1 MCGINGIYNHK
12 SLKDV
17 ENKVKLMNSL
27 TKHRGP
33 DYSNIYLDSSVCI
46 GHNRLSIID
55 LDSKSN
61 QPFISEDE
69 NLVLSYNG
77 EIYNFLELK
86 EKLSKSYDFKTK
98 SYTEVIIAAYSLW
111 GIEMVYKFNGM
122 FSFALWDKS
131 KEELFLCRDRFGIKP
146 LYYIEVNQS
155 IIFSSS
161 IKALKSFSHE
171 ELKIK
176 EDDLLDF
183 LQYGT
188 VHQPNTILDK
198 VKSVP
203 RGSFL
208 MAGNQETKIFEYWNF
223 FESNNSNKIISE
235 PLKTVNKLLL
245 ESVEKRLIS
254 DVPYGIFLSGGIDS
268 SILVAAA
275 SKVSTQKVNTFS
287 IVFKEKGFDERKFSR
302 QIASKYKTNHLE
314 LELNPEEILQQI
326 EEPFKFMDH
335 PSVDG
340 INTFFIS
347 KQVHNQGFKMA
358 LSGAGSDEL
367 FAGYPVFK
375 EVFEL
380 ENKKWLYSFPPQL
393 RNIFGKLLQLRNK
406 SLKSHKIAEIL
417 NKLMTK
423 NLEYKNYMAQGG
435 DWGATIANWIG
446 YDHSKSCKAIH
457 INCLT
462 MRHADGPQSKQ
473 EEEWQKRFDK
483 DQIMQDGYRTQQATK
498 PQTLSYG
505 MMDSPVGIAAWIIEK
520 MYSWSDLKDGDIE
533 SAYSKD
539 TLLANIMVYIVT
551 KTFNTAS
558 WIYYGRREEGGR
570 FFPKEFKKIEIPTA
584 AAIFPAEMSEW
595 PPRSYVDRMFNI
607 TQWTEMPRGGHFAAL
622 EEPEL
627 LVNDLVKFSRS
638 VR

>member
-61 QPFISEDE
+61 QPFISADE

-86 EKLSKSYDFKTK
+86 KELSKSYDFKTK
-98 SYTEVIIAAYSLW
+98 SDTEVIIAAYSLW

-208 MAGNQETKIFEYWNF
+208 MAGNQETKIFEYWNL
-223 FESNNSNKIISE
+223 FESNNSNKITSE

-393 RNIFGKLLQLRNK
+393 RNIFGKLLQLRNQ

-417 NKLMTK
+417 NLKLLELPYFYPIFRKIFANNTIYKLCDIKNISTENYPFNWAFNNLDTNNIGANYSLISKISALEIETYLQNVLLRDADQMGMANSLEIRVPFLDHNLVEYVLSLPNELKYPIYPKKLLIDSTK
-423 NLEYKNYMAQGG
+423 GWIPDEIIHRKKMGFVLPWEKWMKNELSSFCEESLLNLEDFSIFNMSQVNLLWKDFVKGNPYINWLQIWSLVVLGKWTAINLSSKN
-435 DWGATIANWIG
+435 N
-446 YDHSKSCKAIH
+446 
-457 INCLT
+457 
-462 MRHADGPQSKQ
+462 
-473 EEEWQKRFDK
+473 
-483 DQIMQDGYRTQQATK
+483 
-498 PQTLSYG
+498 
-505 MMDSPVGIAAWIIEK
+505 
-520 MYSWSDLKDGDIE
+520 
-533 SAYSKD
+533 
-539 TLLANIMVYIVT
+539 
-551 KTFNTAS
+551 
-558 WIYYGRREEGGR
+558 
-570 FFPKEFKKIEIPTA
+570 
-584 AAIFPAEMSEW
+584 
-595 PPRSYVDRMFNI
+595 
-607 TQWTEMPRGGHFAAL
+607 
-622 EEPEL
+622 
-627 LVNDLVKFSRS
+627 
-638 VR
+638 

>member
-61 QPFISEDE
+61 QPFISADE

-86 EKLSKSYDFKTK
+86 EELSKSYDFKTK
-98 SYTEVIIAAYSLW
+98 SDTEVIIAAYSIW

-146 LYYIEVNQS
+146 LYYMEVNQS

-208 MAGNQETKIFEYWNF
+208 MAGNQETKIFEYWNL

-375 EVFEL
+375 QVFEL

-393 RNIFGKLLQLRNK
+393 RNIFGKLLQLRNQ

-417 NKLMTK
+417 NLKLLELPYFYPIFRKIFANNTIYKLCDIKNISTENYPFNWAFNNLDTNNIGANYSLISKISALEIETYLQNVLLRDADQMGMANSLEIRVPFLDHNLVEYVLSLPNELKYPIYPKKLLIDSTK
-423 NLEYKNYMAQGG
+423 GWIPDEIIYRKKMGFVLPWEKWMRNELSSFCEESLLNLEDFSIFNMSQVNLLWKDFVKGNPYINWLQIWSLVVLGKWTAINLSSKN
-435 DWGATIANWIG
+435 N
-446 YDHSKSCKAIH
+446 
-457 INCLT
+457 
-462 MRHADGPQSKQ
+462 
-473 EEEWQKRFDK
+473 
-483 DQIMQDGYRTQQATK
+483 
-498 PQTLSYG
+498 
-505 MMDSPVGIAAWIIEK
+505 
-520 MYSWSDLKDGDIE
+520 
-533 SAYSKD
+533 
-539 TLLANIMVYIVT
+539 
-551 KTFNTAS
+551 
-558 WIYYGRREEGGR
+558 
-570 FFPKEFKKIEIPTA
+570 
-584 AAIFPAEMSEW
+584 
-595 PPRSYVDRMFNI
+595 
-607 TQWTEMPRGGHFAAL
+607 
-622 EEPEL
+622 
-627 LVNDLVKFSRS
+627 
-638 VR
+638 

>member
-86 EKLSKSYDFKTK
+86 KELSKSYDFKTK
-98 SYTEVIIAAYSLW
+98 SDTEVIIAAYSLW

-146 LYYIEVNQS
+146 LYYMEVNQS

-208 MAGNQETKIFEYWNF
+208 MAGNQETKIFEYWNL
-223 FESNNSNKIISE
+223 FESNNSNKITSE

-417 NKLMTK
+417 NLKLLELPYFYPIFRKIFANNTIYKLCDIKNISTENYPFNWAFNNLDTNNIGANYSLISKISALEIETYLQNVLLRDADQMGMANSLEIRVPFLDHNLVEYVLSLPNELKYPIYPKKLLIDSTK
-423 NLEYKNYMAQGG
+423 GWIPDEIIHRKKMGFVLPWEKWMKNELSSFCEESLLNLEDFSIFNMSQVNLLWKDFVKGNPYINWLQIWSLVVLGKWTAINLSSKN
-435 DWGATIANWIG
+435 N
-446 YDHSKSCKAIH
+446 
-457 INCLT
+457 
-462 MRHADGPQSKQ
+462 
-473 EEEWQKRFDK
+473 
-483 DQIMQDGYRTQQATK
+483 
-498 PQTLSYG
+498 
-505 MMDSPVGIAAWIIEK
+505 
-520 MYSWSDLKDGDIE
+520 
-533 SAYSKD
+533 
-539 TLLANIMVYIVT
+539 
-551 KTFNTAS
+551 
-558 WIYYGRREEGGR
+558 
-570 FFPKEFKKIEIPTA
+570 
-584 AAIFPAEMSEW
+584 
-595 PPRSYVDRMFNI
+595 
-607 TQWTEMPRGGHFAAL
+607 
-622 EEPEL
+622 
-627 LVNDLVKFSRS
+627 
-638 VR
+638 

>member
-61 QPFISEDE
+61 QPFISADE

-86 EKLSKSYDFKTK
+86 KELSKSYDFKTK
-98 SYTEVIIAAYSLW
+98 SDTEVIIAAYSIW

-223 FESNNSNKIISE
+223 FESNNSNKITSE

-417 NKLMTK
+417 NLKLLELPYFYPIFRKIFANNTIYKLCDIKNISTENYPFNWAFNNLDTNNIGANYSLISKISALEIETYLQNVLLRDADQMGMANSLEIRVPFLDHNLVEYVLSLPNELKYPIYPKKLLIDSTK
-423 NLEYKNYMAQGG
+423 GWIPDEIIHRKKMGFVLPWKKWMKNELSSFCEESLLNLEDFSIFNMSQVNLLWKDFVKGNPYINWLQIWSLVVLGKWTAINLSSKN
-435 DWGATIANWIG
+435 N
-446 YDHSKSCKAIH
+446 
-457 INCLT
+457 
-462 MRHADGPQSKQ
+462 
-473 EEEWQKRFDK
+473 
-483 DQIMQDGYRTQQATK
+483 
-498 PQTLSYG
+498 
-505 MMDSPVGIAAWIIEK
+505 
-520 MYSWSDLKDGDIE
+520 
-533 SAYSKD
+533 
-539 TLLANIMVYIVT
+539 
-551 KTFNTAS
+551 
-558 WIYYGRREEGGR
+558 
-570 FFPKEFKKIEIPTA
+570 
-584 AAIFPAEMSEW
+584 
-595 PPRSYVDRMFNI
+595 
-607 TQWTEMPRGGHFAAL
+607 
-622 EEPEL
+622 
-627 LVNDLVKFSRS
+627 
-638 VR
+638 

>member
-61 QPFISEDE
+61 QPFISENE

-86 EKLSKSYDFKTK
+86 EELSKSYDFKTK
-98 SYTEVIIAAYSLW
+98 SDTEVIIAAYSLW

-146 LYYIEVNQS
+146 LYYMEVNQS

-208 MAGNQETKIFEYWNF
+208 MAGNQETKIFEYWNL
-223 FESNNSNKIISE
+223 FESNNSNKITSE

-375 EVFEL
+375 KVFEL

-417 NKLMTK
+417 NLKLLELPYFYPIFRKIFANNTIYKLCDIKNISTENYPFNWAFNNLDTNNIGANYSLISKISALEIETYLQNVLLRDADQMGMANSLEIRVPFLDHNLVEYVLSLPNELKYPIYPKKLLIDSTK
-423 NLEYKNYMAQGG
+423 GWIPDEIIHRKKMGFVLPWEKWMRNELSSFCEESLLNLEDFSIFNMSQVNLLWKDFVKGNPYINWLQIWSLVVLGKWTAINLSSKN
-435 DWGATIANWIG
+435 N
-446 YDHSKSCKAIH
+446 
-457 INCLT
+457 
-462 MRHADGPQSKQ
+462 
-473 EEEWQKRFDK
+473 
-483 DQIMQDGYRTQQATK
+483 
-498 PQTLSYG
+498 
-505 MMDSPVGIAAWIIEK
+505 
-520 MYSWSDLKDGDIE
+520 
-533 SAYSKD
+533 
-539 TLLANIMVYIVT
+539 
-551 KTFNTAS
+551 
-558 WIYYGRREEGGR
+558 
-570 FFPKEFKKIEIPTA
+570 
-584 AAIFPAEMSEW
+584 
-595 PPRSYVDRMFNI
+595 
-607 TQWTEMPRGGHFAAL
+607 
-622 EEPEL
+622 
-627 LVNDLVKFSRS
+627 
-638 VR
+638 

>member
-61 QPFISEDE
+61 QPFISADE

-86 EKLSKSYDFKTK
+86 EELSKSYDFKTK
-98 SYTEVIIAAYSLW
+98 SDTEVIIAAYSIW

-146 LYYIEVNQS
+146 LYYMEVNQS

-208 MAGNQETKIFEYWNF
+208 MAGNQETKIFEYWNL

-380 ENKKWLYSFPPQL
+380 DNKKWLYSFPPQL

-417 NKLMTK
+417 NLKLLELPYFYPIFRKIFANNTIYKLCDIKNISTENYPFNWAFNNLDTNNIGANYSLISKISALEIETYLQNVLLRDADQMGMANSLEIRVPFLDHNLVEYVLSLPNELKYPIYPKKLLIDSTK
-423 NLEYKNYMAQGG
+423 GWIPDEIIYRKKMGFVLPWEKWMRNELSSFCEESLLNLEDFSIFNMSQVNLLWKDFVKGNPYINWLQIWSLVVLGKWTAINLSSKN
-435 DWGATIANWIG
+435 N
-446 YDHSKSCKAIH
+446 
-457 INCLT
+457 
-462 MRHADGPQSKQ
+462 
-473 EEEWQKRFDK
+473 
-483 DQIMQDGYRTQQATK
+483 
-498 PQTLSYG
+498 
-505 MMDSPVGIAAWIIEK
+505 
-520 MYSWSDLKDGDIE
+520 
-533 SAYSKD
+533 
-539 TLLANIMVYIVT
+539 
-551 KTFNTAS
+551 
-558 WIYYGRREEGGR
+558 
-570 FFPKEFKKIEIPTA
+570 
-584 AAIFPAEMSEW
+584 
-595 PPRSYVDRMFNI
+595 
-607 TQWTEMPRGGHFAAL
+607 
-622 EEPEL
+622 
-627 LVNDLVKFSRS
+627 
-638 VR
+638 

>member
-61 QPFISEDE
+61 QPFISADE

-86 EKLSKSYDFKTK
+86 EELSKSYDFKTK
-98 SYTEVIIAAYSLW
+98 SDTEVIIAAYSLW

-208 MAGNQETKIFEYWNF
+208 MAGNQETKIFEYWNL
-223 FESNNSNKIISE
+223 FESNNSNKITSE

-417 NKLMTK
+417 NLKLLELPYFYPIFRKIFANNTIYKLCDIKNISTENYPFNWAFNNLDTNNIGANYSLISKISALEIETYLQNVLLRDADQMGMANSLEIRVPFLDHNLVEYVLSLPNELKYPIYPKKLLIDSTK
-423 NLEYKNYMAQGG
+423 GWIPDEIIHRKKMGFVLPWEKWMKNELSSFCEESLLNLEDYSIFNMSQVNLLWKDFVKGNPYINWLQIWSLVVLGKWTAINLSSKN
-435 DWGATIANWIG
+435 N
-446 YDHSKSCKAIH
+446 
-457 INCLT
+457 
-462 MRHADGPQSKQ
+462 
-473 EEEWQKRFDK
+473 
-483 DQIMQDGYRTQQATK
+483 
-498 PQTLSYG
+498 
-505 MMDSPVGIAAWIIEK
+505 
-520 MYSWSDLKDGDIE
+520 
-533 SAYSKD
+533 
-539 TLLANIMVYIVT
+539 
-551 KTFNTAS
+551 
-558 WIYYGRREEGGR
+558 
-570 FFPKEFKKIEIPTA
+570 
-584 AAIFPAEMSEW
+584 
-595 PPRSYVDRMFNI
+595 
-607 TQWTEMPRGGHFAAL
+607 
-622 EEPEL
+622 
-627 LVNDLVKFSRS
+627 
-638 VR
+638 

>member
-61 QPFISEDE
+61 QPFISADE

-77 EIYNFLELK
+77 EIYNFLDLK
-86 EKLSKSYDFKTK
+86 KELSKSYDFKTK
-98 SYTEVIIAAYSLW
+98 SDTEVIIAAYSLW

-171 ELKIK
+171 ELNIK

-208 MAGNQETKIFEYWNF
+208 MAGNQETKIFEYWNL
-223 FESNNSNKIISE
+223 FESNNSNKVTSE

-393 RNIFGKLLQLRNK
+393 RNIFGKLLQLRNQ

-417 NKLMTK
+417 NLKLLELPYFYPIFRKIFANNTIYKLCDIKNISTENYPFNWAFNNLDTNNIGANYSLISKISALEIETYLQNVLLRDADQMGMANSLEIRVPFLDHNLVEYVLSLPNELKYPIYPKKLLIDSTK
-423 NLEYKNYMAQGG
+423 GWIPDEIIHRKKMGFVLPWEKWMKNELSSFCEESLLNLEDFSIFNMSQVNLLWKDFVKGNPYINWLQIWSLVVLGKWTAINLSSKN
-435 DWGATIANWIG
+435 N
-446 YDHSKSCKAIH
+446 
-457 INCLT
+457 
-462 MRHADGPQSKQ
+462 
-473 EEEWQKRFDK
+473 
-483 DQIMQDGYRTQQATK
+483 
-498 PQTLSYG
+498 
-505 MMDSPVGIAAWIIEK
+505 
-520 MYSWSDLKDGDIE
+520 
-533 SAYSKD
+533 
-539 TLLANIMVYIVT
+539 
-551 KTFNTAS
+551 
-558 WIYYGRREEGGR
+558 
-570 FFPKEFKKIEIPTA
+570 
-584 AAIFPAEMSEW
+584 
-595 PPRSYVDRMFNI
+595 
-607 TQWTEMPRGGHFAAL
+607 
-622 EEPEL
+622 
-627 LVNDLVKFSRS
+627 
-638 VR
+638 

>member
-61 QPFISEDE
+61 QPFISADE

-86 EKLSKSYDFKTK
+86 KELSKSYDFKTK
-98 SYTEVIIAAYSLW
+98 SDTEVIIAAYSLW

-146 LYYIEVNQS
+146 LYYMEVNQS

-171 ELKIK
+171 ELNIK

-208 MAGNQETKIFEYWNF
+208 MAGNQETKIFEYWNL

-417 NKLMTK
+417 NLKLLELPYFYPIFRKIFANNTIYKLCDIKNISTENYPFNWAFNNLDTNNIGANYSLISKISALEIETYLQNVLLRDADQMGMANSLEIRVPFLDHNLVEYVLSLPNELKYPIYPKKLLIDSTK
-423 NLEYKNYMAQGG
+423 GWIPDEIIHRKKMGFVLPWEKWMKNELSSFCEESLLNLEDYTIFNMSQVNLLWKDFVKGNPYINWLQIWSLVVLGKWTAINLSSKN
-435 DWGATIANWIG
+435 N
-446 YDHSKSCKAIH
+446 
-457 INCLT
+457 
-462 MRHADGPQSKQ
+462 
-473 EEEWQKRFDK
+473 
-483 DQIMQDGYRTQQATK
+483 
-498 PQTLSYG
+498 
-505 MMDSPVGIAAWIIEK
+505 
-520 MYSWSDLKDGDIE
+520 
-533 SAYSKD
+533 
-539 TLLANIMVYIVT
+539 
-551 KTFNTAS
+551 
-558 WIYYGRREEGGR
+558 
-570 FFPKEFKKIEIPTA
+570 
-584 AAIFPAEMSEW
+584 
-595 PPRSYVDRMFNI
+595 
-607 TQWTEMPRGGHFAAL
+607 
-622 EEPEL
+622 
-627 LVNDLVKFSRS
+627 
-638 VR
+638 

>member
-61 QPFISEDE
+61 QPFISADE

-86 EKLSKSYDFKTK
+86 EELSKSYDFKTK
-98 SYTEVIIAAYSLW
+98 SDTEVIIAAYSIW

-161 IKALKSFSHE
+161 IKAVKSFSHE

-208 MAGNQETKIFEYWNF
+208 MAGNQETKIFEYWNL
-223 FESNNSNKIISE
+223 FESNNSNKITSE

-417 NKLMTK
+417 NLKLLELPYFYPIFRKIFANNTIYKLCDIKNISTENYPFNWAFNNLDTNNIGANYSLISKISALEIETYLQNVLLRDADQMGMANSLEIRVPFLDHNLVEYVLSLPNELKYPIYPKKLLIDSTK
-423 NLEYKNYMAQGG
+423 GWIPDEIIHRKKMGFVLPWEKWMRNELSSFCEESLLNLEDFSIFNMSQVNLLWKDFVKGNPYINWLQIWSLVVLGKWTAINLSSKN
-435 DWGATIANWIG
+435 N
-446 YDHSKSCKAIH
+446 
-457 INCLT
+457 
-462 MRHADGPQSKQ
+462 
-473 EEEWQKRFDK
+473 
-483 DQIMQDGYRTQQATK
+483 
-498 PQTLSYG
+498 
-505 MMDSPVGIAAWIIEK
+505 
-520 MYSWSDLKDGDIE
+520 
-533 SAYSKD
+533 
-539 TLLANIMVYIVT
+539 
-551 KTFNTAS
+551 
-558 WIYYGRREEGGR
+558 
-570 FFPKEFKKIEIPTA
+570 
-584 AAIFPAEMSEW
+584 
-595 PPRSYVDRMFNI
+595 
-607 TQWTEMPRGGHFAAL
+607 
-622 EEPEL
+622 
-627 LVNDLVKFSRS
+627 
-638 VR
+638 

>member
-61 QPFISEDE
+61 QPFISADE

-86 EKLSKSYDFKTK
+86 EELSKSYDFKTK
-98 SYTEVIIAAYSLW
+98 SDTEVIIAAYSLW

-208 MAGNQETKIFEYWNF
+208 MAGNQETKIFEYWNL
-223 FESNNSNKIISE
+223 FESNNSNKITSE

-417 NKLMTK
+417 NLKLLELPYFYPIFRKIFANNTIYKLCDIKNISTENYPFNWAFNNLDTNNIGANYSLISKISALEIETYLQNVLLRDADQMGMANSLEIRVPFLDHNLVEYVLSLPNELKYPIYPKKLLIDSTK
-423 NLEYKNYMAQGG
+423 GWIPDEIIHRKKMGFVLPWEKWMRNELSSFCEESLLNLEDFSIFNMSQVNLLWKDFVKGNPYINWLQIWSLVVLGKWTAINLSSKN
-435 DWGATIANWIG
+435 N
-446 YDHSKSCKAIH
+446 
-457 INCLT
+457 
-462 MRHADGPQSKQ
+462 
-473 EEEWQKRFDK
+473 
-483 DQIMQDGYRTQQATK
+483 
-498 PQTLSYG
+498 
-505 MMDSPVGIAAWIIEK
+505 
-520 MYSWSDLKDGDIE
+520 
-533 SAYSKD
+533 
-539 TLLANIMVYIVT
+539 
-551 KTFNTAS
+551 
-558 WIYYGRREEGGR
+558 
-570 FFPKEFKKIEIPTA
+570 
-584 AAIFPAEMSEW
+584 
-595 PPRSYVDRMFNI
+595 
-607 TQWTEMPRGGHFAAL
+607 
-622 EEPEL
+622 
-627 LVNDLVKFSRS
+627 
-638 VR
+638 

>member
-86 EKLSKSYDFKTK
+86 EELSKSYDFKTK
-98 SYTEVIIAAYSLW
+98 SDTEVIIAAYSLW

-208 MAGNQETKIFEYWNF
+208 MAGNQETKIFEYWNL
-223 FESNNSNKIISE
+223 FESNNSNKITSE

-393 RNIFGKLLQLRNK
+393 RNIFGKLLQLRNQ

-417 NKLMTK
+417 NLKLLELPYFYPIFRKIFANNTIYKLCDIKNISTENYPFNWAFNNLDTNNIGANYSLISKISALEIETYLQNVLLRDADQMGMANSLEIRVPFLDHNLVEYVLSLPNELKYPIYPKKLLIDSTK
-423 NLEYKNYMAQGG
+423 GWIPDEIIHRKKMGFVLPWEKWMKNELSSFCEESLLNLEDYTIFNMSQVNLLWKDFVKGNPYINWLQIWSLVVLGKWTAINLSSKN
-435 DWGATIANWIG
+435 N
-446 YDHSKSCKAIH
+446 
-457 INCLT
+457 
-462 MRHADGPQSKQ
+462 
-473 EEEWQKRFDK
+473 
-483 DQIMQDGYRTQQATK
+483 
-498 PQTLSYG
+498 
-505 MMDSPVGIAAWIIEK
+505 
-520 MYSWSDLKDGDIE
+520 
-533 SAYSKD
+533 
-539 TLLANIMVYIVT
+539 
-551 KTFNTAS
+551 
-558 WIYYGRREEGGR
+558 
-570 FFPKEFKKIEIPTA
+570 
-584 AAIFPAEMSEW
+584 
-595 PPRSYVDRMFNI
+595 
-607 TQWTEMPRGGHFAAL
+607 
-622 EEPEL
+622 
-627 LVNDLVKFSRS
+627 
-638 VR
+638 

>member
-86 EKLSKSYDFKTK
+86 KELSKSYYFKTK
-98 SYTEVIIAAYSLW
+98 SDTEVIIAAYSLW

-146 LYYIEVNQS
+146 LYYMEVNQS

-171 ELKIK
+171 ELNIK

-208 MAGNQETKIFEYWNF
+208 MAGNQETKIFEYWNL
-223 FESNNSNKIISE
+223 FESNNSNKITSE

-417 NKLMTK
+417 NLKLLELPYFYPIFRKIFANNTIYKLCDIKNISTENYPFNWAFNNLDTNNIGANYSLISKISALEIETYLQNVLLRDADQMGMANSLEIRVPFLDHNLVEYVLSLPNELKYPIYPKKLLIDSTK
-423 NLEYKNYMAQGG
+423 GWIPDEIIHRKKMGFVLPWEKWMKNELSSFCEESLLNLEDYTIFNMSQVNLLWKDFVKGNPYINWLQIWSLVVLGKWTAINLSSKN
-435 DWGATIANWIG
+435 N
-446 YDHSKSCKAIH
+446 
-457 INCLT
+457 
-462 MRHADGPQSKQ
+462 
-473 EEEWQKRFDK
+473 
-483 DQIMQDGYRTQQATK
+483 
-498 PQTLSYG
+498 
-505 MMDSPVGIAAWIIEK
+505 
-520 MYSWSDLKDGDIE
+520 
-533 SAYSKD
+533 
-539 TLLANIMVYIVT
+539 
-551 KTFNTAS
+551 
-558 WIYYGRREEGGR
+558 
-570 FFPKEFKKIEIPTA
+570 
-584 AAIFPAEMSEW
+584 
-595 PPRSYVDRMFNI
+595 
-607 TQWTEMPRGGHFAAL
+607 
-622 EEPEL
+622 
-627 LVNDLVKFSRS
+627 
-638 VR
+638 

>member
-61 QPFISEDE
+61 QPFISADE

-77 EIYNFLELK
+77 EIYNFLDLK
-86 EKLSKSYDFKTK
+86 EELSKSYYFKTK
-98 SYTEVIIAAYSLW
+98 SDTEVIIAAYSLW

-146 LYYIEVNQS
+146 LYYMEVNQS

-171 ELKIK
+171 ELNIK

-208 MAGNQETKIFEYWNF
+208 MAGNQETKIFEYWNL
-223 FESNNSNKIISE
+223 FESNNSNKITSK

-417 NKLMTK
+417 NLKLLELPYFYPIFRKIFANNTIYKLCDIKNISTENYPFNWAFNNLDTNNIGANYSLISKISALEIETYLQNVLLRDADQMGMANSLEIRVPFLDHNLVEYVLSLPNELKYPIYPKKLLIDSTK
-423 NLEYKNYMAQGG
+423 GWIPDEIIHRKKMGFVLPWEKWMKNELSSFCEESLLNLEDYSIFNMSQVNLLWKDFVKGNPYINWLQIWSLVVLGKWTAINLSSKN
-435 DWGATIANWIG
+435 N
-446 YDHSKSCKAIH
+446 
-457 INCLT
+457 
-462 MRHADGPQSKQ
+462 
-473 EEEWQKRFDK
+473 
-483 DQIMQDGYRTQQATK
+483 
-498 PQTLSYG
+498 
-505 MMDSPVGIAAWIIEK
+505 
-520 MYSWSDLKDGDIE
+520 
-533 SAYSKD
+533 
-539 TLLANIMVYIVT
+539 
-551 KTFNTAS
+551 
-558 WIYYGRREEGGR
+558 
-570 FFPKEFKKIEIPTA
+570 
-584 AAIFPAEMSEW
+584 
-595 PPRSYVDRMFNI
+595 
-607 TQWTEMPRGGHFAAL
+607 
-622 EEPEL
+622 
-627 LVNDLVKFSRS
+627 
-638 VR
+638 

>member
-61 QPFISEDE
+61 QPFISADE

-86 EKLSKSYDFKTK
+86 EELSKSYDFKTK
-98 SYTEVIIAAYSLW
+98 SDTEVIIAAYSIW

-208 MAGNQETKIFEYWNF
+208 MAGNQETKIFEYWNL
-223 FESNNSNKIISE
+223 FESNNLNKITSE

-417 NKLMTK
+417 NLKLLELPYFYPIFRKIFANNTIYKLCDIKNISTENYPFNWAFNNLDTNNIGANYSLISKISALEIETYLQNVLLRDADQMGMANSLEIRVPFLDHNLVEYVLSLPNELKYPIYPKKLLIDSTK
-423 NLEYKNYMAQGG
+423 GWIPDEIIHRKKMGFVLPWEKWMRNELSSFCEESLLNLEDFSIFNMSQVNLLWKDFVKGNPYINWLQIWSLVVLGKWTAINLSSKN
-435 DWGATIANWIG
+435 N
-446 YDHSKSCKAIH
+446 
-457 INCLT
+457 
-462 MRHADGPQSKQ
+462 
-473 EEEWQKRFDK
+473 
-483 DQIMQDGYRTQQATK
+483 
-498 PQTLSYG
+498 
-505 MMDSPVGIAAWIIEK
+505 
-520 MYSWSDLKDGDIE
+520 
-533 SAYSKD
+533 
-539 TLLANIMVYIVT
+539 
-551 KTFNTAS
+551 
-558 WIYYGRREEGGR
+558 
-570 FFPKEFKKIEIPTA
+570 
-584 AAIFPAEMSEW
+584 
-595 PPRSYVDRMFNI
+595 
-607 TQWTEMPRGGHFAAL
+607 
-622 EEPEL
+622 
-627 LVNDLVKFSRS
+627 
-638 VR
+638 